1 MIIPLKSEHDIE
13 RPLIENSKDTLNLP
27 FPFILLREADVEGP
41 VEWLLSLWQIIWCS
55 VVRYAVQ
62 NVPYY
67 LKE

>member
-1 MIIPLKSEHDIE
+1 MIIPLKSEHDIK
-13 RPLIENSKDTLNLP
+13 RPLIENSTDTLNLP
-27 FPFILLREADVEGP
+27 FPFILLREANVEGP
-41 VEWLLSLWQIIWCS
+41 VKWLLSLWQIIWCS

>member
-41 VEWLLSLWQIIWCS
+41 VE
-55 VVRYAVQ
+55 
-62 NVPYY
+62 
-67 LKE
+67 